1 MAGART
7 SDGTLMPYTREE
19 KDWLEREWAFRAW
32 GRAGLLSTDDYRQV
46 LVWEAGGVPMD
57 LVISALNAFFD
68 RREKREKPRT
78 FVALKHLDRD
88 VAKAVRLRETLLRA
102 GPELDAGKDWDQVKA
117 PLRDD
122 PAAKA
127 AFENWQRLRAS
138 APSPESAGYLA
149 RHDQEREARASLLAM
164 AEAALG
170 PAAGTLRAELQ
181 QRLEAADMK
190 EGGLVWK
197 RAWNHHWARLVA
209 AAWALPLEGV

>member
-1 MAGART
+1 M
-7 SDGTLMPYTREE
+7 MPYTGEE

-46 LVWEAGGVPMD
+46 LAWEADGVPMD
-57 LVISALNAFFD
+57 LVVAALNAFFD
-68 RREKREKPRT
+68 RREKRPKPRT

-88 VAKAVRLRETLLRA
+88 VANAVKLKESLLRA
-102 GPELDAGKDWDQVKA
+102 GPALDSGKEWSQVKA

-127 AFENWQRLRAS
+127 AFDTWKQLRLT
-138 APSPESAGYLA
+138 APLPEAAGYLA
-149 RHDQEREARASLLAM
+149 HHDQEWEARAALVEL

-170 PAAGTLRAELQ
+170 PAAAALQKELH
-181 QRLEAADMK
+181 QRLEAADIK
-190 EGGLVWK
+190 AGTLVWK

-209 AAWALPLEGV
+209 QAWALPLEGA

>member
-1 MAGART
+1 MG
-7 SDGTLMPYTREE
+7 YTREE

-46 LVWEAGGVPMD
+46 LVWEADGVPMD
-57 LVISALNAFFD
+57 LVVSALNAFFD
-68 RREKREKPRT
+68 RREARAKPRT

-88 VAKAVRLRETLLRA
+88 VAKAVKLRESILRA
-102 GPELDAGKDWDQVKA
+102 GPDLDAGRGWAQVKA

-127 AFENWQRLRAS
+127 AFEAWQRLRA
-138 APSPESAGYLA
+138 AMPSPESAGYLA
-149 RHDQEREARASLLAM
+149 RHDQEREARAALLAL

-170 PAAGTLRAELQ
+170 PQVERLRAELR
-181 QRLEAADMK
+181 QRLEASDMK
-190 EGGLVWK
+190 EGSLVWK

-209 AAWALPLEGV
+209 AVWDLPLEGA

>member
-1 MAGART
+1 MA
-7 SDGTLMPYTREE
+7 YTREE

-46 LVWEAGGVPMD
+46 LAWEAGEVPMD
-57 LVISALNAFFD
+57 LVVSALNAFFD

-88 VAKAVRLRETLLRA
+88 VAKGVKLREAMLRA
-102 GPELDAGKDWDQVKA
+102 GPALDTGRDWAQVQV

-127 AFENWQRLRAS
+127 AFEAWQQLRAA
-138 APSPESAGYLA
+138 APSPEAAGYLTH
-149 RHDQEREARASLLAM
+149 HDQERDARAALLTL

-170 PAAGTLRAELQ
+170 PGAEALKGELR
-181 QRLEAADMK
+181 QRLEASDMK
-190 EGGLVWK
+190 EGSLVWK
-197 RAWNHHWARLVA
+197 RAWSHHWARLVA
-209 AAWALPLEGV
+209 NAWGLPLEGA

>member
-1 MAGART
+1 
-7 SDGTLMPYTREE
+7 MPYSREE

-46 LVWEAGGVPMD
+46 LAWEADSVPMEQ
-57 LVISALNAFFD
+57 VVAALNAFFD

-88 VAKAVRLRETLLRA
+88 VAKAVKLREALLRA
-102 GPELDAGKDWDQVKA
+102 GPELDAGKGWEQVKV

-127 AFENWQRLRAS
+127 AYEAWQRLRAV
-138 APSPESAGYLA
+138 APSPESASYLTH
-149 RHDQEREARASLLAM
+149 HDQEREARAALLAL
-164 AEAALG
+164 AEAAMG
-170 PAAGTLRAELQ
+170 STAETLRADLR

-190 EGGLVWK
+190 EGSLVWK

-209 AAWALPLEGV
+209 AAWALPLDGA

>member
-1 MAGART
+1 
-7 SDGTLMPYTREE
+7 MPYSREE

-46 LVWEAGGVPMD
+46 LAWEAGGVPMD
-57 LVISALNAFFD
+57 LVVSALNAFFD

-88 VAKAVRLRETLLRA
+88 VAKAVKLREALLRA
-102 GPELDAGKDWDQVKA
+102 GPALDAGKGWEQVKV

-122 PAAKA
+122 PAAKS
-127 AFENWQRLRAS
+127 AFEAWHRVQAL
-138 APSPESAGYLA
+138 APSPDSASYLTH
-149 RHDQEREARASLLAM
+149 HDQEREARAALLAL
-164 AEAALG
+164 AEAAMG
-170 PAAGTLRAELQ
+170 SSVETLRTELR

-190 EGGLVWK
+190 EGSLVWK

-209 AAWALPLEGV
+209 AAWALPLEGI

>member
-1 MAGART
+1 
-7 SDGTLMPYTREE
+7 MPYTREE

-46 LVWEAGGVPMD
+46 LAWEAAAVPMD
-57 LVISALNAFFD
+57 LVVSALNAFFD

-88 VAKAVRLRETLLRA
+88 VAKAVKLREALLRA
-102 GPELDAGKDWDQVKA
+102 GPELDAGKDWAQVKA
-117 PLRDD
+117 PLRDE

-127 AFENWQRLRAS
+127 AFETWQRLRAT

-149 RHDQEREARASLLAM
+149 HHDQEREARSALLVL

-170 PAAGTLRAELQ
+170 AGAETLRADLR

-190 EGGLVWK
+190 EGSLVWK
-197 RAWNHHWARLVA
+197 RAWSHHWARLVA
-209 AAWALPLEGV
+209 SAWTLPLEGA

>member
-1 MAGART
+1 
-7 SDGTLMPYTREE
+7 MPYTREE

-32 GRAGLLSTDDYRQV
+32 GRAGLLSTEDYRQV
-46 LVWEAGGVPMD
+46 LAWEAADLPMD
-57 LVISALNAFFD
+57 LVIAALNAFFD

-88 VAKAVRLRETLLRA
+88 VAKALKLRESLLRA
-102 GPELDAGKDWDQVKA
+102 GPELDAGKGWAQVQP
-117 PLRDD
+117 PLRED

-127 AFENWQRLRAS
+127 AFELWQRLRAS
-138 APSPESAGYLA
+138 APSPESAGYLDH
-149 RHDQEREARASLLAM
+149 HDQEREARTALLAL

-170 PAAGTLRAELQ
+170 PAAETLRAALR

-197 RAWNHHWARLVA
+197 RAWSHHWARLVA
-209 AAWALPLEGV
+209 QSWALPLEGA

>member
-1 MAGART
+1 
-7 SDGTLMPYTREE
+7 MPYTREE

-46 LVWEAGGVPMD
+46 LAWEAAEVPMD
-57 LVISALNAFFD
+57 LVVSALNAFFD
-68 RREKREKPRT
+68 RRETREKPRT

-88 VAKAVRLRETLLRA
+88 VAKAVKLRESLLRA
-102 GPELDAGKDWDQVKA
+102 GPGLDSGKDWAQVKA

-122 PAAKA
+122 PAAKS
-127 AFENWQRLRAS
+127 AFEAWQRLRAS

-149 RHDQEREARASLLAM
+149 HHDQEREARTSLLAL
-164 AEAALG
+164 AEVAMG
-170 PAAGTLRAELQ
+170 PSAEPLRVELR

-209 AAWALPLEGV
+209 SAWDLPLEGA